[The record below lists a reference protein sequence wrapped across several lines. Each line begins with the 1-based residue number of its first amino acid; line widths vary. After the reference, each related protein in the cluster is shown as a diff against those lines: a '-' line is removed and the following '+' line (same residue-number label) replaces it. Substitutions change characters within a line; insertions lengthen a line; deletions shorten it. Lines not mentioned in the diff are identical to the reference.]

1 MNPRRRLAWKLKAR
15 AAIAANEAD
24 ALTTNTEEVVLKAE
38 EVITETLK
46 TEVAE
51 TKVKTPS
58 KVTKTVKTAKTTP
71 TATLKTSTTK
81 KTTAKKAT
89 KPQKA
94 TKTKTTKKTS

>member
-15 AAIAANEAD
+15 AAIAANEAE
-24 ALTTNTEEVVLKAE
+24 ALTTNTEEPVLKAE

-58 KVTKTVKTAKTTP
+58 KVTKTAKTTP